1 MAEIITVIPKKE
13 KLARVLNVAAY
24 ARVSTGKDAM
34 LHSLAAQISYYK
46 KLIQNH
52 KGWLFAGVYSDE
64 AISGT
69 KKDRDD
75 FNKMISDARA
85 KKFDILITK
94 SISRFARNTVTLL
107 ETIREL
113 KKYGIDIYFEE
124 QHIHTLSNDGELLI
138 TILASYAQ
146 EEARS
151 VSENMKWRIKKNFA
165 EGIPWGA
172 KGSFGYKYVK
182 DHFEIIPEEAKIV
195 RYIYELYVDGL
206 GYVAIFKKLNKEGYR
221 NRSGKPWTYNSIE
234 QIITNYDYTG
244 NLILQKTFIDDYIT
258 KHKKINNGEKQKY
271 HIEDA
276 HEAIIPI
283 EMWNKAQEIRKS
295 RFESVKPVR
304 TTESSYPFKGLV
316 QCGNCGHTY
325 VRKQSRYRIYWI
337 CNNYLRMGKAEC
349 LAKQISQQ
357 ELERTTAE
365 VLKLDK
371 FDADAVDKHISKIL
385 IFNDGS
391 IRFIFKNGIEQT
403 LTWKVLSRKDSWTPE
418 MKAKAAERRRQQ
430 NGKNNCNTTND

>member
-46 KLIQNH
+46 NLIQNH

-75 FNKMISDARA
+75 FNKMILDARA
-85 KKFDILITK
+85 RKFDMLITK

-107 ETIREL
+107 ETVREL
-113 KKYGIDIYFEE
+113 KKYNVDIYFEE
-124 QHIHTLSNDGELLI
+124 QHIHTLSSDGELLI

-172 KGSFGYKYVK
+172 RGAYGYRYNK
-182 DHFEIIPEEAKIV
+182 DHFEIVPEEARIV
-195 RYIYELYVDGL
+195 QYIYALYVEGL
-206 GYVAIFKKLNKEGYR
+206 GYVGIFKRLNAEGYKT
-221 NRSGKPWTYNSIE
+221 RSGGAWNYNSIE

-244 NLILQKTFIDDYIT
+244 NLILQKTFVDDYIT
-258 KHKKINNGEKQKY
+258 KHKKVNKGERQKY
-271 HIEDA
+271 HIEEA
-276 HEAIIPI
+276 HEAIIPL
-283 EMWNKAQEIRKS
+283 EVWNKAQEIRRS
-295 RFESVKPVR
+295 RFEKVKPFR
-304 TTESSYPFKGLV
+304 IMGSSSPFKSLV
-316 QCGNCGHTY
+316 HCGQCGHAY
-325 VRKQSRYRIYWI
+325 VRKQSRYRTYWI
-337 CNNYLRMGKAEC
+337 CNTFLRFGKSEC
-349 LAKQISQQ
+349 MSKQISQQ
-357 ELERTTAE
+357 ELERTTTEALGIE
-365 VLKLDK
+365 E
-371 FDADAVDKHISKIL
+371 FDANAVVENISGIFV
-385 IFNDGS
+385 FNDGN
-391 IRFIFKNGIEQT
+391 IKFVFKNGNEKT

-418 MKAKAAERRRQQ
+418 MKAKARGRLQ
-430 NGKNNCNTTND
+430 NAKNNSNSTNN